1 MNETPKDP
9 KAEPSDSA
17 GRPDPDAQADVPED
31 QPQDLAEAKPADGG
45 DSAADEEAKD
55 ADASDTEAPDSES
68 AAEAETD
75 KPGADDPADE
85 SRDRGDMAVA
95 ATAAAAAA
103 GAGAVAAASAPT
115 AQVEER
121 AEGRGGASAVVYV
134 WLAILTL
141 GVGFLLYLLLGDGEQ
156 LRARLNVGDDPAV
169 KSSMAAATEAGGKAD
184 ANAAAIKT
192 IEGAGS
198 EAAATAAKL
207 AEAASAEVKD
217 LRGAV
222 EAAHAGADAKLA
234 EALSGMDGRIAALEA
249 RPAAPAAPADDG
261 TSDAALAAAEAAA
274 AAAKANADARV
285 ALAEKLAALEARLAA
300 LEERAEKASGHS
312 LAAAILA
319 LNDLRAGVA
328 SGKPFGKLLGRAQ
341 AALPESAPLKQA
353 SWTTF
358 ADSGLPTDDAL
369 LAQMQGLS
377 VAIGQDKLKDRVST
391 GESWFD
397 QAVGGVIDRL
407 KVRRVG
413 AGVEGTEPAAVAA
426 RAEAALLDGDVAAAI
441 AEVEALE
448 GAEAERFG
456 GWLEAAKA
464 AQAARTDIDAIEQ
477 AAIAAADGA

>member
-9 KAEPSDSA
+9 KAEESDSA
-17 GRPDPDAQADVPED
+17 GQPDPEAQADAPED
-31 QPQDLAEAKPADGG
+31 QQDLAEAEAADGEDVAG
-45 DSAADEEAKD
+45 EED
-55 ADASDTEAPDSES
+55 PQNADASDAQAPESEP
-68 AAEAETD
+68 
-75 KPGADDPADE
+75 KDE
-85 SRDRGDMAVA
+85 PQDQGDMAVA

-103 GAGAVAAASAPT
+103 AGAVAAASAP
-115 AQVEER
+115 AAREDANEEKS
-121 AEGRGGASAVVYV
+121 GGVSVVIYV

-141 GVGFLLYLLLGDGEQ
+141 GVGFLLYLLLGDAEQ
-156 LRARLNVGDDPAV
+156 LTARLNLGDDPAI
-169 KSSMAAATEAGGKAD
+169 KSSMAAAAEASGKAD
-184 ANAAAIKT
+184 ANAAAIQA

-198 EAAATAAKL
+198 DAAAAAAKL
-207 AEAASAEVKD
+207 AEAASADVQE
-217 LRGAV
+217 LRGVVESAGVAV
-222 EAAHAGADAKLA
+222 ETKLA
-234 EALSGMDGRIAALEA
+234 EALSGIGGRIAALEG
-249 RPAAPAAPADDG
+249 RPAAPAAPTDDG
-261 TSDAALAAAEAAA
+261 AASAALAAAEAAA
-274 AAAKANADARV
+274 AAAEANATATTANAAARA
-285 ALAEKLAALEARLAA
+285 ALAEKLAALETRLAA
-300 LEERAEKASGHS
+300 LEQRAEKASGRS

-341 AALPESAPLKQA
+341 AALPESEPLKQA
-353 SWTTF
+353 SWTSF
-358 ADSGLPTDDAL
+358 ADGGLPTNDAL

-413 AGVEGTEPAAVAA
+413 AGVEGAEPAAVAA
-426 RAEAALLDGDVAAAI
+426 RAEAALLDGDVATAI
-441 AEVEALE
+441 AEVEALQ

-464 AQAARTDIDAIEQ
+464 AEAARIDIDAIEQ